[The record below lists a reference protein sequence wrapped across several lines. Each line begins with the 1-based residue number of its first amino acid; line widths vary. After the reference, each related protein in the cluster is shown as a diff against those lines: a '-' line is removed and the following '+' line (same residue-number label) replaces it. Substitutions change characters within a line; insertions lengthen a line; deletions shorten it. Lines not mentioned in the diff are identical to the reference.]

1 MNTRSNAGRPGAAPL
16 CVLLCALWLSG
27 CATAS
32 HARGGELDKLSA
44 EQLLAVAT
52 ALEQNGDTVRA
63 EQYLQQALRQ
73 GAAESAV
80 VPRLLR
86 MYAAD
91 GQYRLAIELAENHLR
106 KHPRDRGVRL
116 FLGTLYGALGQELNA
131 VAQYERVLAQAPQ
144 DAQAHFAMASAL
156 HEAGRERGRADR
168 HFRTY
173 LELEPDGPHA
183 EEARSLLLTEL
194 VDARALPG
202 EAPAVPGPDAETRA
216 PATSPD
222 ALAPDRPQPL
232 RAPEPQQAA
241 PVREERR

>member
-1 MNTRSNAGRPGAAPL
+1 MNTRSNARRPGASTLFA
-16 CVLLCALWLSG
+16 LLCALWLGG

-44 EQLLAVAT
+44 AQLLAVAA
-52 ALEQNGDTVRA
+52 ALEQSGDTVRA

-73 GAAESAV
+73 GAPAAAV

-131 VAQYERVLAQAPQ
+131 VAQYERVLAQAPE
-144 DAQAHFAMASAL
+144 DAQAHFAMASVL
-156 HEAGRERGRADR
+156 HDAGRERGRADR

-173 LELEPDGPHA
+173 LALEPHGPHA

-194 VDARALPG
+194 VDAHALPG
-202 EAPAVPGPDAETRA
+202 EAPAVTEPDSEAPAPDARA
-216 PATSPD
+216 PD
-222 ALAPDRPQPL
+222 LPQPL
-232 RAPEPQQAA
+232 RAPALQQA
-241 PVREERR
+241 PVREERP

>member
-1 MNTRSNAGRPGAAPL
+1 
-16 CVLLCALWLSG
+16 VLLCALWLCG

-32 HARGGELDKLSA
+32 HARGGEFDKLSA
-44 EQLLAVAT
+44 AQLLAVAA
-52 ALEQNGDTVRA
+52 ALEQSGDTVRA

-73 GAAESAV
+73 GAPAGAV

-131 VAQYERVLAQAPQ
+131 VAQYERVLAQAPE
-144 DAQAHFAMASAL
+144 DAQAHFAMASVL

-173 LELEPDGPHA
+173 LELEPHGPHA

-202 EAPAVPGPDAETRA
+202 EAPAVTEPDANA
-216 PATSPD
+216 PAMEPD
-222 ALAPDRPQPL
+222 AHAPDLPQPL
-232 RAPEPQQAA
+232 RAPEVQQAA